1 MTAPTL
7 YEYAI
12 AYADL
17 GLFPIPIKANG
28 KEAVKKWGGVN
39 TPEEALARFPAHHA
53 GNIAISFPDL
63 FLWST

>member
-28 KEAVKKWGGVN
+28 KEAVKNGAV
-39 TPEEALARFPAHHA
+39 
-53 GNIAISFPDL
+53 
-63 FLWST
+63 